1 MPVGPVVLMACAVM
15 RSEYREAATHALA
28 AAAGWRCRRQEG
40 GAGCRAGERGCS
52 LGGDAGTRRH
62 GSHVRGWSRE
72 GLRERAVRLAHAAR
86 ARRAEESRR
95 KARGDT

>member
-15 RSEYREAATHALA
+15 RPEYREAATHALA
-28 AAAGWRCRRQEG
+28 AAAGWRCRRVAP
-40 GAGCRAGERGCS
+40 GAGRARGWS
-52 LGGDAGTRRH
+52 LGEH

>member
-15 RSEYREAATHALA
+15 RPEYREAATHALA
-28 AAAGWRCRRQEG
+28 AAAGWRCRRVAP
-40 GAGCRAGERGCS
+40 GAGRARGWS
-52 LGGDAGTRRH
+52 LGGDAGTLRH